1 MAGATREGVKA
12 MDFGEFAATENVN
25 PAYRRIKELGL
36 ESHVF
41 DIETYGFTVV
51 PPEKVASREFF
62 ERVRETVLRIARD
75 RTGVD
80 LQLDRNGSAGK
91 IETVARSR
99 HQFLLFCLLS
109 EDPIFEEW
117 VLNPTFITLADYFM
131 RGQYQLSNLGSFV
144 KWKGGPE
151 SLGLHADGGT
161 NQDGRMPSCGDVFNS
176 VWALTDYSL
185 EHGAIAMVPG
195 SHKLCRLP
203 VEGEGEDVAVPV
215 EASEGSLILW
225 HGNTW
230 HGAYPKRTD
239 GLRLNLTTYVCN
251 KRLKP
256 QEDFLAN
263 VTQEMLDRNPVE
275 FAHLVGADDWMGW
288 TDSQG
293 PRYKYTR
300 LNTPLGAIHKNV
312 Y

>member
-1 MAGATREGVKA
+1 
-12 MDFGEFAATENVN
+12 MDFGDFAATETIN
-25 PAYRRIKELGL
+25 PAYNRIKELDL

-41 DIETYGFTVV
+41 DIDTYGFTIV
-51 PPEKVASREFF
+51 PAEKVASREFF

-75 RTGVD
+75 RTGAD

-91 IETVARSR
+91 IETAARSQ

-109 EDPIFEEW
+109 EDPIFEDW
-117 VLNPTFITLADYFM
+117 VLNPTFNTLADYFM

-161 NQDGRMPSCGDVFNS
+161 NQDGHMPPCGDVFNS
-176 VWALTDYSL
+176 VWALTDYTL
-185 EHGAIAMVPG
+185 DNGAIAMVPG
-195 SHKLCRLP
+195 SHKYCRLP
-203 VEGEGEDVAVPV
+203 RGDEGEDVAVPV
-215 EASEGSLILW
+215 EASEGSLIVW

-251 KRLKP
+251 RRLKP

-300 LNTPLGAIHKNV
+300 LNTPLGAMNRNV

>member
-1 MAGATREGVKA
+1 
-12 MDFGEFAATENVN
+12 MDFGEFAATEAIN
-25 PAYRRIKELGL
+25 PAYNRIKELGL
-36 ESHVF
+36 EAHVF

-62 ERVRETVLRIARD
+62 ERARETVLRIARD

-80 LQLDRNGSAGK
+80 LQLDRNGSAGN
-91 IETVARSR
+91 IETVARSK

-176 VWALTDYSL
+176 VWTLTDYSL

-215 EASEGSLILW
+215 EAPQGSLILW

-300 LNTPLGAIHKNV
+300 LNTPLGAINKNV